1 IILFADESHIWLQRS
16 AILSDWELLDQD
28 VPVPYRDRRVSVR
41 WFFFSHFPFKLT
53 KL

>member
-1 IILFADESHIWLQRS
+1 MLFADESHPWPQRS

-28 VPVPYRDRRVSVR
+28 VPDPHRDRWVSVR
-41 WFFFSHFPFKLT
+41 WFFFSHFPFKPT